1 MNKIKLPSTGQV
13 FSSEFEKKLKVGQEV
28 LVELESIL
36 EPAKVI
42 CENCPKENGDEET
55 AKIKILKVLS
65 DKDIEFRK
73 SLHKKAGQYL
83 SEARAKV
90 FRHGLNMGI
99 LDAELSFD
107 EKKLTIYFSAEGRI
121 DFRALVSDMV
131 GSFHKIIRLQQ
142 VGARDEAKYFG
153 GFGKCGRELCCAKFL
168 NNLESITLEMAEIQE
183 VAGNKPSK
191 ITGCCGKLMCCLSY
205 EADSYKEI
213 KSKMPKIG
221 TRIET
226 PQGEGKVVGHNVF
239 EGKVIIETKEGK
251 KVEVLI

>member
-1 MNKIKLPSTGQV
+1 MNKIKLPSTGQI
-13 FSSEFEKKLKVGQEV
+13 FLAEFEDKLKIGQEV
-28 LVELESIL
+28 LVEVDSIL
-36 EPAKVI
+36 EPAKII
-42 CENCPKENGDEET
+42 CENCPKESKEEET
-55 AKIKILKVLS
+55 PQIKILKILS
-65 DKDIEFRK
+65 NEDLEFK
-73 SLHKKAGQYL
+73 KTLHQKAKKYL
-83 SEARAKV
+83 PEVKAKV

-142 VGARDEAKYFG
+142 VGARDEAKLFG

-183 VAGNKPSK
+183 VASSKPSK

-213 KSKMPKIG
+213 KSEMPKIG
-221 TRIET
+221 TQIQT
-226 PQGEGKVVGHNVF
+226 PQGEGKVIGHNVF
-239 EGKVIIETKEGK
+239 EGKVIIETEEGK

>member
-1 MNKIKLPSTGQV
+1 MNKVKLPSTGQV
-13 FSSEFEKKLKVGQEV
+13 FLTEFEDKLKVGQEV
-28 LVELESIL
+28 LVEVDSIL
-36 EPAKVI
+36 EPAKII
-42 CENCPKENGDEET
+42 CENCPRESKEEEIPQ
-55 AKIKILKVLS
+55 IKILKILS
-65 DKDIEFRK
+65 DEDLEFKK
-73 SLHKKAGQYL
+73 SLHNKAKKYL
-83 SEARAKV
+83 PEVKAKV

-142 VGARDEAKYFG
+142 VGARDEAKLFG

-183 VAGNKPSK
+183 VASTKPSK

-205 EADSYKEI
+205 EADLYHKIKKE
-213 KSKMPKIG
+213 MPKIG
-221 TRIET
+221 SVLKTS
-226 PQGEGKVVGHNVF
+226 QGEGKVISHNVF
-239 EGKVIIETKEGK
+239 ENKVVLETKEGK
-251 KVEVLI
+251 RIEVLT